1 MLPFSK
7 SGRCGESFPN
17 CYTVT
22 EHRFPEMSNDMI
34 IQKFA
39 DLARETSPAKSS
51 KAIAAEVYIDPQW
64 RENPILN
71 PS

>member
-1 MLPFSK
+1 
-7 SGRCGESFPN
+7 
-17 CYTVT
+17 
-22 EHRFPEMSNDMI
+22 MI